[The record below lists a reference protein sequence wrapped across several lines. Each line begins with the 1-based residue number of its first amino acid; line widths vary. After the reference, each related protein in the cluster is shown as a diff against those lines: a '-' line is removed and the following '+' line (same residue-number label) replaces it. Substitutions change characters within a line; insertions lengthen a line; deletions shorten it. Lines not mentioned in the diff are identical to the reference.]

1 MKLRLLIPTVGLL
14 CLALP
19 ATLFGQYRSLSDG
32 KIAFTT
38 ASCPWELLL
47 NGKHFTVEDQKPS
60 NGGRYFLMRNDV
72 DHITASLWIEPVDQ
86 CRTSKECRDMVLR
99 LGNSAWGKYQDL
111 VKAQIG
117 DTSYFEFYRP
127 SVLNQPLKMLD
138 MYAEF
143 VHQGYWVD
151 LHLSKVLY
159 TKADHVL
166 FEKLVK
172 SATFVSKMQL
182 GISHGT
188 ESCLSPHMAVYIPTG
203 SIEGLLSTHQE
214 RPVLV
219 VID

>member
-1 MKLRLLIPTVGLL
+1 
-14 CLALP
+14 
-19 ATLFGQYRSLSDG
+19 
-32 KIAFTT
+32 
-38 ASCPWELLL
+38 
-47 NGKHFTVEDQKPS
+47 
-60 NGGRYFLMRNDV
+60 
-72 DHITASLWIEPVDQ
+72 
-86 CRTSKECRDMVLR
+86 MVLR

-111 VKAQIG
+111 VKAEIG

-166 FEKLVK
+166 FEKLVR

-188 ESCLSPHMAVYIPTG
+188 ESWPSAHMAVYIPTG
-203 SIEGLLSTHQE
+203 SIEGLLSTYQE